1 VGDEE
6 LLRYSRHILLPEL
19 GIEGQEKLLASRV
32 LILGLGGLGSPVALY
47 LASSGV
53 GELTL
58 VDHDTV
64 DLTNLQRQ
72 IAHDSAQLG
81 HTKVSSAQSHIH
93 RLNPAVRVHTHAKRA
108 NAQTLKVWLNDIDLV
123 IDCSDNFATRHLVNR
138 ACFER
143 KIPWVFAGAITM
155 DAQISVFDPRDPKSP
170 CFACLFPAELAPE
183 EVNCASL
190 GVLAPLVGVIGSLQA
205 LEAIKVLTHI
215 GEPLV
220 GRLLMLDARQ
230 MRFSEMRLKRLP
242 SCPVCAQPSMG

>member
-1 VGDEE
+1 MGDEE

-19 GIEGQEKLLASRV
+19 GIEGQEKLRQSRV

-72 IAHDSAQLG
+72 IAHDSQSLG
-81 HTKVSSAQSHIH
+81 HTKVSSAKARILA
-93 RLNPAVRVHTHAKRA
+93 LNPGVQVHTHAVRA
-108 NAQTLKVWLNDIDLV
+108 SRELLTEWLEDIDLV
-123 IDCSDNFATRHLVNR
+123 VDCCDNFATRHMLNR
-138 ACFER
+138 VCLE
-143 KIPWVFAGAITM
+143 KKTPWIFAGAISM
-155 DAQISVFDPRDPKSP
+155 DAQMSVFDPRVPDAP
-170 CFACLFPAELAPE
+170 CFACLFPPDLSPE

-190 GVLAPLVGVIGSLQA
+190 GVLAPLVGVVGALQA
-205 LEAIKVLTHI
+205 LEALKVLAGV

-220 GRLLMLDARQ
+220 ARLLMLEARQ
-230 MRFSEMRLKRLP
+230 MRFSEMRLKRQPNCLG
-242 SCPVCAQPSMG
+242 CADRV